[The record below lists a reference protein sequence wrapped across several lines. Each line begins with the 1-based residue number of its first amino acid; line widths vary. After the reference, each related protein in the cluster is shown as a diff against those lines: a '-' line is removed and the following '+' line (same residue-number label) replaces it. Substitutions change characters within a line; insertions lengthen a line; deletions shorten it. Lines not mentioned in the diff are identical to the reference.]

1 MKIVL
6 DTNVLVSGLIN
17 PNGIPAQILNLILH
31 EELIVLYDSRII
43 EEYELVLSREKF
55 GFEKEMIDPLL
66 DYIKN
71 VGIFILAKPVKIN
84 FPDDG
89 DRKFY
94 EISKSGKAECLITG
108 NMAHFPKDRWIKT
121 PREFMQKY
129 EKKQRAEE

>member
-17 PNGIPAQILNLILH
+17 PNGIPAQILNLILN

-43 EEYELVLSREKF
+43 EEYELVLSRKKF

-71 VGIFILAKPVKIN
+71 VGIFIVAEPIKIA
-84 FPDDG
+84 FPDDD

-94 EISKSGKAECLITG
+94 EIAKGGKAECLITG
-108 NMAHFPKDRWIKT
+108 NTNHFPKNKLIKT
-121 PREFMQKY
+121 PREFMNKY
-129 EKKQRAEE
+129 EKKNKEGE